1 MYRRHRLTIV
11 GFINKTI
18 ITDGGRWKKIQLLK
32 NEVHPDEMCCIKW
45 ILWRRY
51 NS

>member
-18 ITDGGRWKKIQLLK
+18 ITDGGRWKK
-32 NEVHPDEMCCIKW
+32 NSTIKKRSSSRW
-45 ILWRRY
+45 
-51 NS
+51 NV